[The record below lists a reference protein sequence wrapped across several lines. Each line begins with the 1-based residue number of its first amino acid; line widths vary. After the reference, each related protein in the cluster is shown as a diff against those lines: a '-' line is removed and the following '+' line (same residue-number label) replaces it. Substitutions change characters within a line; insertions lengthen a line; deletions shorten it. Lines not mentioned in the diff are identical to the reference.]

1 MKESERI
8 LRVKEAAERDLR
20 KIPGVHAV
28 GIGPKITNGKLTG
41 EIAIHV
47 LLPKKKPLD
56 QIPPEHIVPSE
67 IEGIKTDILEIPGF
81 VATAL
86 PDQSTY
92 RPLKGGSQV
101 RAGGGLGSGT
111 LACLAKTTSDPI
123 QVVALSNHHVLFSGT
138 AKGPSCWGC
147 TSGSNVGQPTLSDVI
162 GTNLRGFANETIDA
176 AIAVVNDGVQYLAEI
191 QDFGLISSVRSTPI
205 TQDELLDMA
214 MQPPPNNKF
223 WVNKRGRTTGLTRGW
238 LGSAQLTGGPV
249 HWPDGSV
256 QREHYVNQILILPEA
271 FTGAPVPPPAG
282 SHPVVQSGDSGS
294 LVLDDNHQAV
304 ALLFADVTSDSTSP
318 FFGSA
323 IACHISE
330 VQTQL
335 GIALETATA
344 LNQVRTAATVHVPH
358 ASPSPAP
365 SSPSP
370 APAHPAVAVVFRPP
384 PVVVQVE
391 KEIREI
397 PEGRV
402 YVDLLRKHAP
412 EIHRL
417 VNCNRRVATVWHR
430 CGGPKVL
437 QSCLRMLEDRSHAFP
452 AEVDGVPLQAGI
464 DRFSRVLQRYGS
476 RGLAADVGRL
486 GPRLACF
493 AGMTYQ
499 QIKKTLHAEAAQWE
513 ASTGVY

>member
-8 LRVKEAAERDLR
+8 LRVKEAVERELR

-28 GIGPKITNGKLTG
+28 GIGPKITNGQLTG
-41 EIAIHV
+41 EIAIHI
-47 LLPKKKPLD
+47 LLPKKKPLA
-56 QIPPEHIVPSE
+56 QIPPEHVVPAE

-81 VATAL
+81 VASTL
-86 PDQSTY
+86 PDTSTY

-111 LACLAKTTSDPI
+111 LACLARTTANPI

-147 TSGSNVGQPTLSDVI
+147 TSGSDVGQPTVSDVI
-162 GTNLRGFANETIDA
+162 GTNLRGFANEQIDA
-176 AIAVVNDGVQYLAEI
+176 AIAVVNDGTQYLAEI

-205 TQDELLDMA
+205 TQDELLNIA

-271 FTGAPVPPPAG
+271 FTGAPAPPPAG

-294 LVLDDNHQAV
+294 LVLDDSHQAV
-304 ALLFADVTSDSTSP
+304 ALLFGDATSDSTSP

-323 IACHISE
+323 IACHISD
-330 VQTQL
+330 VQSQL
-335 GIALETATA
+335 GIAIETATA
-344 LNQVRTAATVHVPH
+344 LNQIRTAATVHAVAP

-365 SSPSP
+365 APSP
-370 APAHPAVAVVFRPP
+370 APVHPAAAVFGPP

-397 PEGRV
+397 PEGRA
-402 YVDLLRKHAP
+402 YLDLLRKHAP
-412 EIHRL
+412 EIHYL
-417 VNCNRRVATVWHR
+417 VNHNRRVATVWHR

-437 QSCLRMLEDRSHAFP
+437 QSCLRMLEDRAHAFP
-452 AEVDGVPLQAGI
+452 VEVGGIPLQACI
-464 DRFSRVLQRYGS
+464 DRFIKVLQRYGS
-476 RGLAADVGRL
+476 RVLAADIGRF

-493 AGMTYQ
+493 AGMTYA
-499 QIKKTLHAEAAQWE
+499 QIKDSLHAETAQWL
-513 ASTGVY
+513 ASTAR

>member
-8 LRVKEAAERDLR
+8 LSVKEAVERELR

-41 EIAIHV
+41 EIAIQV
-47 LLPKKKPLD
+47 LLPKKKPLE
-56 QIPPEHIVPSE
+56 QIPPEHIVPAE

-81 VATAL
+81 VASAL
-86 PDQSTY
+86 PDTSSY

-111 LACLAKTTSDPI
+111 LACLAKTTGDPI

-162 GTNLRGFANETIDA
+162 GTNLRGIVNEQIDA

-205 TQDELLDMA
+205 TQNDLLNIA
-214 MQPPPNNKF
+214 MQTPPNNKF

-256 QREHYVNQILILPEA
+256 QREHYVNQLLILPQA
-271 FTGAPVPPPAG
+271 FTGAPTPPPAG
-282 SHPVVQSGDSGS
+282 SHPVVESGDSGS
-294 LVLDDNHQAV
+294 LVLDDSHQAV
-304 ALLFADVTSDSTSP
+304 ALLFGDATSDSTSP

-323 IACHISE
+323 LACHISD

-335 GIALETATA
+335 GIVIETATA
-344 LNQVRTAATVHVPH
+344 LNQVRTAATVHATH
-358 ASPSPAP
+358 ASPSPSP
-365 SSPSP
+365 SPSP
-370 APAHPAVAVVFRPP
+370 APVHPAAAIFRPP
-384 PVVVQVE
+384 PAVVQVE

-412 EIHRL
+412 EIHYL
-417 VNCNRRVATVWHR
+417 VNHHRRVATVWHR

-452 AEVDGVPLQAGI
+452 AEVDGVPLQACI
-464 DRFSRVLQRYGS
+464 DRFNAILQRYGS
-476 RGLAADVGRL
+476 SKLAADLGKF
-486 GPRLACF
+486 GPRLARF
-493 AGMTYQ
+493 AGMTYL
-499 QIKKTLHAEAAQWE
+499 QIKETLCAETAQCE
-513 ASTGVY
+513 ARTSAL